1 MFNNIILAIWSAA
14 GLAWWILAWRLAA
27 REDSRRGR
35 EMPASPAR
43 QTLSVF
49 KPLPPLG
56 AMGLEAFAAG
66 LESFANELDSESEML
81 LGIHEADRE
90 VTAPFLKRLQAD
102 YPKARI
108 KVIFRSESD
117 RLANPKIAWQK
128 VLAREA
134 QGKLWLW
141 SDADIVVPPGFL
153 QSARL
158 EYEQSARQGAR
169 MITFPYVV
177 RNIHSAPALLQ
188 ALFVNVEFYPGVLL
202 LRSLGPVDFGL
213 GAAMLFRRDDFLRRV
228 DWSELGARLADD
240 FFLGQQLSPVR
251 IGKTAVATV
260 PGHSTWKEALAND
273 IRWTKTIRW
282 NRPAGSFGR
291 ILALPMV
298 GWLAAAVIEP
308 TQLFAWLGLAG
319 MIQVDVF
326 FAAAICRAAGCRLNG
341 RHLLGLEVWS
351 FWRVI
356 LWFLCWLPWPVQWS
370 EKLWR
375 GPKMEFDPEV
385 ELGSV

>member
-319 MIQVDVF
+319 MIQVDVC